1 VRGAGEDGASV
12 FDFGMG
18 LMVGLALGLI
28 VIGFLAVAA
37 YQRGYE
43 DAFGRRKQWR
53 TELVARQAAVR
64 MPAVAA
70 RKAS

>member
-1 VRGAGEDGASV
+1 
-12 FDFGMG
+12 M
-18 LMVGLALGLI
+18 LGLALGLI
-28 VIGFLAVAA
+28 IIGFLAVAA

-53 TELVARQAAVR
+53 AELVARQAAVR

>member
-1 VRGAGEDGASV
+1 MFV
-12 FDFGMG
+12 FALG

-28 VIGFLAVAA
+28 VIGFLAIAA
-37 YQRGYE
+37 YQRGYA